1 MKFFKNSYFIYDY
14 YRMTGFPY
22 KKHCIILNHNLKFMY
37 LFRKYQLNKNIFTRI
52 RLYRLTK
59 KYSLEISV
67 DAKIG
72 KVFYLGHPYNITI
85 GNEVVIG
92 NNVFIRIHATV
103 VGNIKIG
110 NDVLIVPNAYVNF
123 DVPSHSVVIGNPRVI
138 HQKNNATKG
147 YIGFKV

>member
-1 MKFFKNSYFIYDY
+1 
-14 YRMTGFPY
+14 
-22 KKHCIILNHNLKFMY
+22 MY